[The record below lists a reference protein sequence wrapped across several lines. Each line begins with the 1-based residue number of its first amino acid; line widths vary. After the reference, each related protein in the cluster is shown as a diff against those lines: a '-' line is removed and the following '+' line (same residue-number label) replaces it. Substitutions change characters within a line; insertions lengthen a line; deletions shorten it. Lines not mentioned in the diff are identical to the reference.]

1 MKDDKKYHRGGRVP
15 TPRGQVPHPRI
26 RGRGGRA
33 DAEARRMAEARARAM
48 FEARRKQAGQQR
60 TAPSPIQQPRPV
72 RGATPIQA
80 TPQPMSRPLLDLI
93 IAGPA
98 PRRPTQRRRS
108 GRQIRE
114 DMNRRMRRARRR

>member
-1 MKDDKKYHRGGRVP
+1 MQTQQCSWRKKRYLEKEYE
-15 TPRGQVPHPRI
+15 
-26 RGRGGRA
+26 
-33 DAEARRMAEARARAM
+33 AEQEAQAMEEEARARAM

-80 TPQPMSRPLLDLI
+80 TPQPMSRPLRDLI